1 MANEQ
6 ARMFLLWT
14 FLTGLQYVAC
24 ASARSQYGIIMDAGS
39 SGTRARIY
47 NFVDEDG
54 SLDPSEVNQVK
65 AEPRKEKPGL
75 ASFAGH
81 PEDIEAYLQPLL
93 DAAQKAIPADQHH
106 ATPIFLFATA
116 GMRLLREADQK
127 IVLDEVDKI
136 FSDKEKCPFEYKS
149 NGARVITGQWE
160 GIYAWITVNFLEGT
174 FSSNKKIKSYGILD
188 LGGASH
194 QNAFK
199 DKIERPEHVDIEV
212 KGNTYTVFSR
222 SYLGYGQDQARKA
235 FQNVLVKLSSCS
247 DSEECSI
254 ENPCQFDG
262 YEEVIDIDGVEY
274 NFVGKT
280 DIQKCRSII
289 KHSFF
294 CKEASRNCP
303 FHDQPRLPGRFIG
316 VSALFYVLNGIG
328 LLDGGNVVTPRS
340 VGPAAD
346 SFCHLDYE
354 DVNEDPYATANCFG
368 ANYIFELLKDGYRL
382 PARKEITVEIS
393 KNGFDLGWALG
404 ALLYEAKLLW
414 G

>member
-1 MANEQ
+1 MTNKQ
-6 ARMFLLWT
+6 ARVFLLWI

-54 SLDPSEVNQVK
+54 SLDPSEVIQVK

-75 ASFAGH
+75 ASFADH

-106 ATPIFLFATA
+106 ATPIFLLATA
-116 GMRLLREADQK
+116 GMRLLSEGDQN
-127 IVLDEVDKI
+127 IVLDEVDKLLL
-136 FSDKEKCPFEYKS
+136 DKVKCPFEYKS
-149 NGARVITGQWE
+149 KSARVITGQWE
-160 GIYAWITVNFLEGT
+160 GIYAWITVNFLEAT
-174 FSSNKKIKSYGILD
+174 FSRKKHIRSYGILD

-199 DKIERPEHVDIEV
+199 DKIERPEHVEV
-212 KGNTYTVFSR
+212 EVQGNTYMVFSR
-222 SYLGYGQDQARKA
+222 SYLGYGQDQARET
-235 FQNVLVKLSSCS
+235 FQKVLVNSSSCS
-247 DSEECSI
+247 DSKDCSI

-262 YEEVIDIDGVEY
+262 YEEFIDVNGVEY
-274 NFVGKT
+274 VLVGKT

-289 KHSFF
+289 KQTFF
-294 CKEASRNCP
+294 CREASDNCP
-303 FHDQPRLPGRFIG
+303 FHDQPRLRGRFVG
-316 VSALFYVLNGIG
+316 VSALFYVLKDLG
-328 LLDGGNVVTPRS
+328 LLDHDSVVTPRS

-354 DVNEDPYATANCFG
+354 DVSGNPYAATRCFG
-368 ANYIFELLKDGYRL
+368 ANYIFELLKDGYGL
-382 PARKEITVEIS
+382 PAWKKITVEIS